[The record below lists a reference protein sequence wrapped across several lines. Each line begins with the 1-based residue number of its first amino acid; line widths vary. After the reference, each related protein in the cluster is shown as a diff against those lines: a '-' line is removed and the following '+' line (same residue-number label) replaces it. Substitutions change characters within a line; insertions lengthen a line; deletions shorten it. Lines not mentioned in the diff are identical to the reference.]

1 MFEQLIDLDQQLLL
15 TLNGSD
21 SLWLD
26 RVFLLITKT
35 GTWLPLAAILVWL
48 LARQQSWRQTLLTI
62 VGVALVVLIADRFS
76 SGFCK
81 PFFHRFRPSHEPLL
95 EGLVDLV
102 DDRRGGLY
110 GFISSHAANTFGVA
124 TFLALVLT
132 RSFRRPSDP
141 SPVTPVKGGSWLA
154 RCFRTIARLSPSQQ
168 SGEKVFVS
176 RPSRLRFSLIATLL
190 CWACLSSY
198 SRIYLGLHYPGDIL
212 CGALFGVLTGYACY
226 RLYAYLLPRLVP
238 SLPSP
243 DGSASALAAQASA
256 QPHSSSLALRP
267 FDVYLFVAAF
277 WLTVLTILLA
287 AL

>member
-1 MFEQLIDLDQQLLL
+1 MLDQLIHYDQQLLL

-21 SLWLD
+21 SRWLD
-26 RVFLLITKT
+26 NVFLLITNT
-35 GTWLPLAAILVWL
+35 GTWLPLAAVLIWL
-48 LARQQSWRQTLLTI
+48 LARQNAWRQTLLTV
-62 VGVALVVLIADRFS
+62 VGIALVVLIADRIS

-124 TFLALVLT
+124 TYLALVLT
-132 RSFRRPSDP
+132 RPFR
-141 SPVTPVKGGSWLA
+141 
-154 RCFRTIARLSPSQQ
+154 FHRLSEASSSPSQVA
-168 SGEKVFVS
+168 SL
-176 RPSRLRFSLIATLL
+176 PSQVASSPSQYRLPLRLRWPLVSTLI

-212 CGALFGVLTGYACY
+212 CGTLCGVLTGYACY

-238 SLPSP
+238 SHPSVS
-243 DGSASALAAQASA
+243 GM
-256 QPHSSSLALRP
+256 SSLRP

-277 WLTVLTILLA
+277 WLTVLMMLLSA
-287 AL
+287 SFM